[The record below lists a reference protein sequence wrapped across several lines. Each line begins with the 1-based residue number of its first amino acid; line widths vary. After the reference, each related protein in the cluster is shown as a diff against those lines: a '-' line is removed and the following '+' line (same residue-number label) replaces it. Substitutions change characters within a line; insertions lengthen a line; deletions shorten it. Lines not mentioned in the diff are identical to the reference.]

1 MTYLKK
7 HCIIITMSFPVEQ
20 KVGNHIYVYEAE
32 GYWDKTKK
40 QSRQHRKYLG
50 KKDPKTGKIISTNRG
65 YKSWDYGNTYFLNI
79 ISKQIGLEKILKQ
92 IFPDNWR
99 DILACAF
106 FEISEKKSLYLCKPW
121 LECTH
126 QETNTKNLSSQRI
139 SELLEEIGKSEEA
152 RSQFFKAWAEKYKKN
167 KFIIFDITS
176 FSSYSKKLELIE
188 PGYNRDKEKLPQVNF
203 GVIYGEPFSLPLFYT
218 KYPGS
223 ISDVKTLQN
232 MVEYLEWLKLTNSL
246 FVLDKGFFS
255 SYNIKKMEK
264 NMKFLIPLPYSNK
277 NALELVKKHNV
288 KLGSYSNSFQLNNNI
303 LYCIK
308 DEIEIGGEK
317 YNAYIYLDESR
328 RVEKRNIFLKKMLEV
343 ESIVKNIDCKNKE
356 ELDTFLTEHIKGWK
370 NIFQILERSGKIK
383 LRKKEK
389 GINSYLERLG
399 TFILVSNKNIDRKEA
414 LYFYR
419 RKDVIEKFFDNIKND
434 INRKRL
440 RVHKQETF
448 EGRLFVDFIALIIY
462 SWIKR
467 IMRNEGINK
476 SHTVQELIYE
486 FKKIKLIQIGEKK
499 RIITEVSKK
508 QRDLLEKFNIKPPG

>member
-1 MTYLKK
+1 
-7 HCIIITMSFPVEQ
+7 MSFPVEQ

-40 QSRQHRKYLG
+40 QSRQHRTYLG
-50 KKDPKTGKIISTNRG
+50 KKDPKTGEIISTNKG

-79 ISKQIGLEKILKQ
+79 ISKQIGLEEILKQ

-126 QETNTKNLSSQRI
+126 QETNTNLSSQRI

-176 FSSYSKKLELIE
+176 FSSYSKKLELVE
-188 PGYNRDKEKLPQVNF
+188 PGYNRDKEKLPQINF

-223 ISDVKTLQN
+223 IPDVKTLQN
-232 MVEYLEWLKLTNSL
+232 MVEYLDWLKLSNSL

-255 SYNIKKMEK
+255 SYNIKKMKK

-277 NALELVKKHNV
+277 NATALIKKYNAQ
-288 KLGSYSNSFQLNNNI
+288 LGSHSNSFQLNDNI
-303 LYCIK
+303 LHCLK
-308 DEIEIGGEK
+308 DKVEIGGED
-317 YNAYIYLDESR
+317 YNAYIYLDEKR
-328 RVEKRNIFLKKMLEV
+328 RVEERNIFFKKMLEI
-343 ESIVKNIDCKNKE
+343 ESTVKKIDCKNKE
-356 ELDTFLTEHIKGWK
+356 KLDTFLTENIKGWK
-370 NIFQILERSGKIK
+370 NIFQTSERSGKLK
-383 LRKKEK
+383 LRRKEK

-434 INRKRL
+434 IDRKRL

-462 SWIKR
+462 SWIKK

-476 SHTVQELIYE
+476 SLTVQELIYE
-486 FKKIKLIQIGEKK
+486 LKKIKLIRLGEKK
-499 RIITEVSKK
+499 TVITEISKK
-508 QRDLLEKFNIKPPG
+508 QRQLLEKFNIKSPDKADLVTRT